1 MSLAQQIGFA
11 VIVVLY
17 LTVGVM
23 AAAGCIAIG
32 RRFLAPRWENVF
44 YGGFLVAI
52 ALFYLAFVAYF
63 RAEGAWRLESGAV
76 VVFLVLGAI
85 GARFPAALII
95 GYPLHGL
102 WDLLHE
108 LQQHNAFAAFAPG
121 QVTSLPLGY
130 GLFCAAFDLYVAGY
144 VFLRR
149 HEWSAAWAGTSAAP
163 AARAS

>member
-1 MSLAQQIGFA
+1 MSMAQQVGFA

-44 YGGFLVAI
+44 YGGFLVTI
-52 ALFYLAFVAYF
+52 ALFYLAFAAYF
-63 RAEGAWRLESGAV
+63 RADAAWRLETGAV

-85 GARFPAALII
+85 GARAPVALMV

-108 LQQHNAFAAFAPG
+108 LQQHDAFLAFAPG

-130 GLFCAAFDLYVAGY
+130 GPFCAAFDLYVAVY
-144 VFLRR
+144 VVLRR
-149 HEWSAAWAGTSAAP
+149 HEWSAAWGGASPAP

>member
-1 MSLAQQIGFA
+1 MSLAQQVGFA

-23 AAAGCIAIG
+23 AAAGCTAIS
-32 RRFLAPRWENVF
+32 RRYLAPRWENVF
-44 YGGFLVAI
+44 YGGFLAVI
-52 ALFYLAFVAYF
+52 ALFYLAFAAYF
-63 RAEGAWRLESGAV
+63 RADDAWRLETWAV
-76 VVFLVLGAI
+76 VVFVALGAI
-85 GARFPAALII
+85 GARVPAALIV

-108 LQQHNAFAAFAPG
+108 LQQHGAFAAFGPG
-121 QVTSLPLGY
+121 QATSLPLGY

-149 HEWSAAWAGTSAAP
+149 SEWSAAWNSPSSA